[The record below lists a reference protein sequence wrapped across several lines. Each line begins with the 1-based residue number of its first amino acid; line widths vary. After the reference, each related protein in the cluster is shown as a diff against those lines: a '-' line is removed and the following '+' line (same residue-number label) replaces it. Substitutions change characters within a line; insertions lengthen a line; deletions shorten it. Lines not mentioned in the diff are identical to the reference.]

1 MVLLFII
8 CFLLLLTIEF
18 VDISVDKCITISGM
32 HFKGHFLCVF
42 ITQKDKVG
50 KSQVEEDE
58 DKDQISVLRK
68 PNGKYEDVWF
78 LFAT

>member
-1 MVLLFII
+1 MCI
-8 CFLLLLTIEF
+8 CC
-18 VDISVDKCITISGM
+18 SRGQS
-32 HFKGHFLCVF
+32 
-42 ITQKDKVG
+42 G

-58 DKDQISVLRK
+58 DKDQINVMKK

>member
-1 MVLLFII
+1 MCI
-8 CFLLLLTIEF
+8 CY
-18 VDISVDKCITISGM
+18 SRRQS
-32 HFKGHFLCVF
+32 
-42 ITQKDKVG
+42 G
-50 KSQVEEDE
+50 KSQVEEDK